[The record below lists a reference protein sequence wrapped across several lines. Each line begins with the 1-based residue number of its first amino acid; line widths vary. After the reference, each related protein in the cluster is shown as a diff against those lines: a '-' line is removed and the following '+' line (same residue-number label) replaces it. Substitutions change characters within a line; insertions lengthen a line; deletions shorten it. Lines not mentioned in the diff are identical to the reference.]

1 MMSEEKTQTYVTK
14 DNIQE
19 LEVFSWYSEAVEHI
33 SNLNNQ
39 SKKVV

>member
-1 MMSEEKTQTYVTK
+1 MSEEKTQTYVTK

-19 LEVFSWYSEAVEHI
+19 LEVFSSYSEAVEYI